1 MSEAV
6 KDLIQQALDADY
18 NKANKIFSDVMTI
31 KVQDVLDQ
39 EKVRLADQIYN
50 GAEPED
56 EDDITDEDIAS
67 MDMAQ
72 LVHLVDS
79 GDLDMDVMVEVR
91 LPRTCGHALYPCDVR
106 HPLCLLRFVCAFPAR
121 RGAFRL
127 TSAWAW
133 LIRCTCLCRQAMDRV
148 AAKKKA
154 QERRQRGAWR
164 GVAIAKIEGGE
175 G

>member
-56 EDDITDEDIAS
+56 EDDITDEDLEDEIEDEEGIQEPDTDAEEP
-67 MDMAQ
+67 
-72 LVHLVDS
+72 V
-79 GDLDMDVMVEVR
+79 GDEDESDEDEGL
-91 LPRTCGHALYPCDVR
+91 
-106 HPLCLLRFVCAFPAR
+106 
-121 RGAFRL
+121 
-127 TSAWAW
+127 
-133 LIRCTCLCRQAMDRV
+133 
-148 AAKKKA
+148 
-154 QERRQRGAWR
+154 EREADT
-164 GVAIAKIEGGE
+164 EGDPGSE
-175 G
+175 ES